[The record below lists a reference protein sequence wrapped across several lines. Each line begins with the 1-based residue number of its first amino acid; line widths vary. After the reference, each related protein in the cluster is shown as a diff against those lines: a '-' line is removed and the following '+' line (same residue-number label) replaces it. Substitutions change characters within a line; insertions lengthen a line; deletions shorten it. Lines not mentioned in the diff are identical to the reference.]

1 MPQLSFPADAKMV
14 QLLPTDARDSARPFV
29 YVVDATGNYLCD
41 SSWPLNQYSCPLTGT
56 APFTAVY
63 REDSGRPARHLLG
76 LGAAGG
82 PPAVRSPLPRGDSTT
97 FATGAGDFA
106 KCFSVPAD
114 QHGARESFT
123 WQRTSG
129 DGDRPAL
136 GLSAPTE
143 ASTAGPAA
151 RSRPGR

>member
-1 MPQLSFPADAKMV
+1 MGRNQEAGPRGGVAYL
-14 QLLPTDARDSARPFV
+14 R
-29 YVVDATGNYLCD
+29 VD
-41 SSWPLNQYSCPLTGT
+41 
-56 APFTAVY
+56 
-63 REDSGRPARHLLG
+63 
-76 LGAAGG
+76 G
-82 PPAVRSPLPRGDSTT
+82 PPSCSPLPRGDGTT

-129 DGDRPAL
+129 DGTVRLWA
-136 GLSAPTE
+136 LSADG
-143 ASTAGPAA
+143 SVYCGPAA